1 MFGKM
6 CPKGLTPPTA
16 KATNIVYASKPEN
29 IQVFE
34 GSSWR
39 QIEDGNYSS
48 ISKVEVQVWLT
59 LYNILSK
66 SICTEKYEINDYRKA
81 RALVRFDKEIFR
93 LAMRLFQSGIP
104 NLIKQTEKGL

>member
-1 MFGKM
+1 MWCQKLCTFLFEVTFMFGKM

-81 RALVRFDKEIFR
+81 RALVRFDKEKCFFYLSLR
-93 LAMRLFQSGIP
+93 
-104 NLIKQTEKGL
+104 